1 MALVCVR
8 HHADV
13 LKHRTE
19 TLLRAL
25 DYAIEEEDEEIRSLD
40 IEDIN
45 KYFRLVEVQ
54 FNRLKRFIEPNK

>member
-1 MALVCVR
+1 MNLESVR
-8 HHADV
+8 HHTNV

-25 DYAIEEEDEEIRSLD
+25 DYAIEEEDEEIKSLD

-45 KYFRLVEVQ
+45 KCFRSVEQQ
-54 FNRLKRFIEPNK
+54 FDRLKRFVEPNK